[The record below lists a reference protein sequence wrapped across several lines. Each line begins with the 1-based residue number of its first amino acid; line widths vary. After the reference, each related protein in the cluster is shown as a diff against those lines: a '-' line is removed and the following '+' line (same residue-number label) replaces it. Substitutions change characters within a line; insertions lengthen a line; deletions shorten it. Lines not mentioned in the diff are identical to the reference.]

1 MLTRILGA
9 AFVVWI
15 AVTVAFVAVKLIP
28 GDPVDVMLGPL
39 ANVPEDTREQI
50 RIELGLNDPLFAQYL
65 NYLADL
71 VTGNLGVSYQLDQPV
86 ATVLADALIPTAQL
100 ALFALL
106 LASIF
111 VALGVLMAEH
121 PALGKLTSALQ
132 VLAVTIPVF
141 WIGYLLLVAFSFSIP
156 LFPATTNDSL
166 AALVLPGLTLAI
178 PVAGI
183 LGQVVGS
190 GISDAHTR
198 RWALSVRARGVS
210 TFDFDARH
218 ASRHGLSAATPLAA
232 QIFGGLLG
240 GTILVEQVFSR
251 PGLGSIALAAIT
263 NRDMTVVL
271 GFVALSALFFAVLSI
286 LADIAIWMLDPRTR
300 TLQVSRA

>member
-9 AFVVWI
+9 AFVLWI

-39 ANVPEDTREQI
+39 ANVPEETREQI
-50 RIELGLNDPLFAQYL
+50 RIELGLNDSLFAQYL

-86 ATVLADALIPTAQL
+86 ATVLAEALIPTAQL
-100 ALFALL
+100 ALFALA

-300 TLQVSRA
+300 TLLVSRA

>member
-39 ANVPEDTREQI
+39 ANVPEETREQI
-50 RIELGLNDPLFAQYL
+50 RIELGLNDPLVVQYL
-65 NYLADL
+65 NYLGDL

-86 ATVLADALIPTAQL
+86 ATVLAEALIPTAQL
-100 ALFALL
+100 ALFALA

-121 PALGKLTSALQ
+121 PTLGKLTSALQ

-156 LFPATTNDSL
+156 LFPATTSDSL

-210 TFDFDARH
+210 AFDFDARH

-251 PGLGSIALAAIT
+251 PGLGSIALTAIT

-300 TLQVSRA
+300 TVQVSRA